1 MPTYTAKQNFVTA
14 ADMTI
19 TLASLASDTN
29 LLQGR
34 EATAIDT
41 RTNGYADY
49 LVSGK
54 ITTGSSA
61 PTVNRSIEIWF
72 IGWDG
77 SGWPDVFDG
86 TDSDET
92 ISLASVKA
100 SICRFC
106 ANIIVTA
113 SANEDYYFGPVS
125 VAQAFGGRLPG
136 QFTVFVTQNTAQAL
150 SATAGNHYIRVQAIY
165 DTIS

>member
-14 ADMTI
+14 TDMTI

-29 LLQGR
+29 LLAGR

-54 ITTGSSA
+54 ITTGTS

-92 ISLASVKA
+92 ISLSNVKNA
-100 SICRFC
+100 ICRFC
-106 ANIIVTA
+106 ANITITA
-113 SANEDYYFGPVS
+113 TSNEDYYFGPVS

-136 QFTVFVTQNTAQAL
+136 QFTVFVVHNAGSAL
-150 SATAGNHYIRVQAIY
+150 NATAGNHFIRVQAIY

>member
-1 MPTYTAKQNFVTA
+1 MPTYTAKQNWA
-14 ADMTI
+14 SSADLTI

-29 LLQGR
+29 LLAGR
-34 EATAIDT
+34 EATAIDA
-41 RTNGYADY
+41 RTDGYADY

-54 ITTGSSA
+54 ITTGTS
-61 PTVNRSIEIWF
+61 PTASRSIEVWF

-77 SGWPDVFDG
+77 SGWPDVLDG

-92 ISLASVKA
+92 ISLSNVKN

-106 ANIIVTA
+106 ANLSTTA
-113 SANEDYYFGPVS
+113 TSNEDYYFGPVS
-125 VAQAFGGRLPG
+125 VASAFGGRLPG
-136 QFTVFVTQNTAQAL
+136 QWTVFVVHNTAVAL
-150 SATAGNHYIRVQAIY
+150 NATAGNHYIRIQGIY